1 MHPLDTLGLIRLA
14 AGAGLVLAAAVH
26 AAAPVSPS
34 ADPAMNQALAIYQRG
49 DLAGAR
55 LAFERLAGLG
65 VPAADYNLAVMHLR
79 GELQPAST
87 AEAVRLMERAAQR
100 GFVTAMVGLAQL
112 HERGEIDGRR
122 DLPGAM
128 AWYRRAAEAGSV
140 EAQVEI
146 GTAHYLGRGVVKD
159 PAQAAHWYR
168 EAARR
173 GEVGAMYLIAS
184 MYEQGDGVERDLRLA
199 REWYARCAAQGDVAA
214 PAKVKQLDARLSAD
228 GGPQ

>member
-1 MHPLDTLGLIRLA
+1 MRSNRFLMLVAALGLLLA
-14 AGAGLVLAAAVH
+14 APAR
-26 AAAPVSPS
+26 AAAPAAPTSE
-34 ADPAMNQALAIYQRG
+34 PALVQALSIYQRG

-55 LAFERLAGLG
+55 QAFERLSALG
-65 VPAADYNLAVMHLR
+65 IPAADYNLAVMHLR

-87 AEAVRLMERAAQR
+87 AEAVSLMERAANR

-122 DLPGAM
+122 DLPAAM

-146 GTAHYLGRGVVKD
+146 GTAHYLGRGAAKD

-168 EAARR
+168 EAAKR

-199 REWYARCAAQGDVAA
+199 RYWYAQCAAQGDVAA
-214 PAKVKQLDARLSAD
+214 PGKLKELDAKLAAD